1 MAVELKF
8 TSTERS
14 EIETKLTLH
23 FNVYNE
29 IYIEIK
35 DPECAHDWDY
45 QYICL
50 DKETAIKLAKEL
62 RKQISML
69 EG

>member
-14 EIETKLTLH
+14 KDFTFLQLFATKDNEICIETK
-23 FNVYNE
+23 
-29 IYIEIK
+29 
-35 DPECAHDWDY
+35 DPIQEEFHDT
-45 QYICL
+45 QRIFL
-50 DKETAIKLAKEL
+50 DKQTAIRLAKEL

-69 EG
+69 ED

>member
-14 EIETKLTLH
+14 TDFTFLTVFATNL
-23 FNVYNE
+23 NE

-35 DPECAHDWDY
+35 DPIQEEFYDT
-45 QYICL
+45 QRVFL
-50 DKETAIKLAKEL
+50 DKQTAIKLAKEL
-62 RKQISML
+62 RRQISML
-69 EG
+69 EA

>member
-14 EIETKLTLH
+14 EIETELILH
-23 FNVYNE
+23 FNDYNE

-35 DPECAHDWDY
+35 DPECAHDWDS
-45 QYICL
+45 QYIFL
-50 DKETAIKLAKEL
+50 DKQTAIKLAKEL
-62 RKQISML
+62 RRQISLL
-69 EG
+69 ES